1 MKRFIAFATML
12 SLVLSLSTV
21 TTSAQGRGKGP
32 AVVNPGQ
39 ARRAE
44 RTEVRDRDRN
54 RTKDIQDIN
63 RDRDAEKRKTD
74 WIERNPQLNDR
85 LSKMLPAGMQLSD
98 AASDFKNRGQ
108 FIAALHVSRNLDIPF
123 ADLKARMTGPDA
135 KSLGQAIHDVR
146 PEIEL
151 RDARK
156 EAEKAEKQAKETEK
170 IVPTS

>member
-12 SLVLSLSTV
+12 SLVLSLSTL
-21 TTSAQGRGKGP
+21 TTYAQGRGKGP
-32 AVVNPGQ
+32 GVVNPGQ

-44 RTEVRDRDRN
+44 RIEVRDRN
-54 RTKDIQDIN
+54 HTKDIQDIN

-85 LSKMLPAGMQLSD
+85 LSKMLPEGMQLSD

-146 PEIEL
+146 PDIEL

-170 IVPTS
+170 IAPTS